1 MRHRARIENLSTRII
16 ALAAVPVLSLAL
28 AATLAISPAFARP
41 TVSADWLHLSSAS
54 GDLPV
59 PGASAEQT
67 ASLVLDIDRDG
78 IDDFVIGARAKAPSM
93 VWFRR
98 RGAGWERYVID
109 PDRLPIEAGGAVYD
123 IDGDGDPDIV
133 MGEDASGNKVYWW
146 ENPYPRF
153 EPAAPWPRHV
163 IKASG
168 ANKHH
173 DQIFADLDGDGRA
186 ELAFWNQHARRL
198 LLAKIP
204 IDPRS
209 SGPWP
214 LQTIFETPSV
224 DFEGLAS
231 ADIDGDGR
239 VDLVGGGRWFERTG
253 DGRFTAHVIDDAM
266 HFTRA
271 AAGQLIPGGRPEV
284 VFVVGDGTGRLKW
297 YQWDGTSWV
306 GHDLLGF
313 DVIHGHSLRLGDLD
327 RDGNLDIFCA
337 EMHTP
342 GHGDRATAWIFYG
355 DGHGHFRTEVVS
367 KGIGNHEFEARRS
380 RR

>member
-1 MRHRARIENLSTRII
+1 MAASLRMSAKVV

-28 AATLAISPAFARP
+28 AATLAISPAFAQP

-204 IDPRS
+204 ADPRS

-224 DFEGLAS
+224 GFEGLAS

-239 VDLVGGGRWFERTG
+239 VDLIGGGAGSSAWAT
-253 DGRFTAHVIDDAM
+253 DA
-266 HFTRA
+266 
-271 AAGQLIPGGRPEV
+271 
-284 VFVVGDGTGRLKW
+284 
-297 YQWDGTSWV
+297 TSP
-306 GHDLLGF
+306 
-313 DVIHGHSLRLGDLD
+313 
-327 RDGNLDIFCA
+327 
-337 EMHTP
+337 M
-342 GHGDRATAWIFYG
+342 
-355 DGHGHFRTEVVS
+355 
-367 KGIGNHEFEARRS
+367 
-380 RR
+380 